1 MTDSKKICA
10 ALTSDNSEVW
20 SLVDIHLPVS
30 QAELVSDTLW
40 AMGVVAIEEIQGEN
54 DTVTLRTSM
63 GENPVD
69 DIALLVQQF
78 PFISVSLVDISRAVA
93 DTWRVHAE
101 PTWVN
106 DDVVF
111 VPTWL
116 PAPPALHQIFIEPL
130 DTFGLGNHP
139 TTVAAMQLALQHVV
153 PATHVLDLGSG
164 SGILGIALSKILG
177 CSGTAFDIASGARNV
192 LKENCKSNHV
202 ENVVWTDSYE
212 TETYDS
218 VVANILAPVLRE
230 LAATIQQIT
239 MNDGIIILSG
249 MRDEQVKDVVASFTR
264 CIEVGT
270 VSIDG
275 WTAVALQKVS

>member
-1 MTDSKKICA
+1 
-10 ALTSDNSEVW
+10 
-20 SLVDIHLPVS
+20 
-30 QAELVSDTLW
+30 
-40 AMGVVAIEEIQGEN
+40 MGVVAIEEIQGDN

-69 DIALLVQQF
+69 DIALLVQRF
-78 PFISVSLVDISRAVA
+78 PFVSVSLVDISRAVA
-93 DTWRVHAE
+93 DTWRAHAE

-164 SGILGIALSKILG
+164 SGILGIALSKIMG
-177 CSGTAFDIASGARNV
+177 CRGSAFDIASGARNV
-192 LKENCKSNHV
+192 LEENCNSNQV
-202 ENVVWTDSYE
+202 ENVVWTDSYDA
-212 TETYDS
+212 TTYDA
-218 VVANILAPVLRE
+218 VVANILSPVLRE
-230 LAATIQQIT
+230 LSGVIQNIT
-239 MNDGIIILSG
+239 QPKGVIILSG
-249 MRDEQVKDVVASFTR
+249 MRNEQVE
-264 CIEVGT
+264 EVLTCFSSCVEIGT
-270 VSIDG
+270 VSIEG
-275 WTAVALQKVS
+275 WSAVALQKVD

>member
-1 MTDSKKICA
+1 
-10 ALTSDNSEVW
+10 
-20 SLVDIHLPVS
+20 VDISLPAS
-30 QAELVSDTLW
+30 QSELVSDTLW
-40 AMGVVAIEEIQGEN
+40 AMGVVAIEEIQVDN

-63 GENPVD
+63 GENPTD
-69 DIALLVQQF
+69 DIALLVHQF
-78 PFISVSLVDISRAVA
+78 PFVSISSVDIARTVA
-93 DTWRVHAE
+93 DTWRAHAE
-101 PTWVN
+101 PTWVTE
-106 DDVVF
+106 DVVF

-177 CSGTAFDIASGARNV
+177 CRGSAFDIASGARNV

-202 ENVVWTDSYE
+202 ENVAWTNSYE
-212 TETYDS
+212 TDTYDA
-218 VVANILAPVLRE
+218 VIANILAPVLRE
-230 LAATIQQIT
+230 LAGVIQDVTQT
-239 MNDGIIILSG
+239 NGVIILSG
-249 MRDEQVKDVVASFTR
+249 MRDDQVEDVLACFDSCF
-264 CIEVGT
+264 EVGKA
-270 VSIDG
+270 SIDG

>member
-1 MTDSKKICA
+1 
-10 ALTSDNSEVW
+10 
-20 SLVDIHLPVS
+20 
-30 QAELVSDTLW
+30 
-40 AMGVVAIEEIQGEN
+40 MGVVAIEEIQGEN

-69 DIALLVQQF
+69 DIALLVQRF

-93 DTWRVHAE
+93 DTWRAHAE

-111 VPTWL
+111 VPTWM
-116 PAPPALHQIFIEPL
+116 PAPPAMHQIFIEPL

-192 LKENCKSNHV
+192 LEENCKKNDV
-202 ENVVWTDSYE
+202 ENVAWTDSYE
-212 TETYDS
+212 TETYDA

-239 MNDGIIILSG
+239 DEDGLIILSG
-249 MRDEQVKDVVASFTR
+249 MRDEQATDVVTIFTK

-270 VSIDG
+270 VSIEG
-275 WTAVALQKVS
+275 WTAVALQKVN

>member
-1 MTDSKKICA
+1 
-10 ALTSDNSEVW
+10 
-20 SLVDIHLPVS
+20 
-30 QAELVSDTLW
+30 
-40 AMGVVAIEEIQGEN
+40 MGVVAIEEIQGDN
-54 DTVTLRTSM
+54 DIVTLRTSM
-63 GENPVD
+63 GDNPVD
-69 DIALLVQQF
+69 DIALLVQQY
-78 PFISVSLVDISRAVA
+78 PFVSVSLVDIARAVA
-93 DTWRVHAE
+93 DTWRAHAE

-116 PAPPALHQIFIEPL
+116 PAPPASHQIFIEPL

-139 TTVAAMQLALQHVV
+139 TTIAAMQLALQHVV
-153 PATHVLDLGSG
+153 PESRVLDLGSG
-164 SGILGIALSKILG
+164 SGVLAIALSKILG
-177 CSGTAFDIASGARNV
+177 CSCAAFDIASGARHV
-192 LKENCKSNHV
+192 LEENCKKNDV
-202 ENVVWTDSYE
+202 RIVAWDDSYE
-212 TETYDS
+212 TQTYDA

-249 MRDEQVKDVVASFTR
+249 MRDEQVTDVVANFAR
-264 CIEVGT
+264 CIEVGK